1 MATLTILL
9 ACILYIFLFSELW
22 LNYYLCCTKKSPLK
36 IKKRGAFGTPYAPL
50 FATEPK
56 FSIALLQWSV
66 LLDKLESP
74 KGVIITSDRVLAK
87 PLGADNDDA
96 ETAIAEAALEH
107 VSTYNLVRAVN
118 DVSPLCETFR
128 LPFNCVPTFF
138 DSFCCFWHNA
148 FLLAL
153 QGVVIFKYCHTMIIS
168 NIHMN
173 CKFAWK
179 EYFRL
184 YPFLYVLLL
193 SLTLLEN
200 LNLSLF
206 SSSFVLLCNGY

>member
-36 IKKRGAFGTPYAPL
+36 IKKRGAFGTPYAPSL
-50 FATEPK
+50 PTEPK

-107 VSTYNLVRAVN
+107 VSTYNPRTAVMM
-118 DVSPLCETFR
+118 
-128 LPFNCVPTFF
+128 
-138 DSFCCFWHNA
+138 
-148 FLLAL
+148 
-153 QGVVIFKYCHTMIIS
+153 Y
-168 NIHMN
+168 
-173 CKFAWK
+173 
-179 EYFRL
+179 
-184 YPFLYVLLL
+184 LL
-193 SLTLLEN
+193 SVKPSGSRLIVYQPSLILFVAFDIM
-200 LNLSLF
+200 LSSCPTGRCDF
-206 SSSFVLLCNGY
+206 